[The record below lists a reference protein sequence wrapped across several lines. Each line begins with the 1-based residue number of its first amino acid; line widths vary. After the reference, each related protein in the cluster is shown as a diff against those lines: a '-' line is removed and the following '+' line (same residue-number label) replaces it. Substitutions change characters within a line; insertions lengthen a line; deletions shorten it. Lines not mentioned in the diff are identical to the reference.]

1 CWSHVGFVTTKLQPG
16 PQSLSL
22 GAGCSQKVVI
32 MHELM
37 HALGF
42 WHEQSRP
49 DRNQYVEVMWENIIQ
64 GKEHNFNKQGH
75 EVIDVLGTT
84 YDMDSLMHYGTMGFS
99 SNGQP
104 TLRALS
110 DPNRI
115 LGQMNGFSSNDVV
128 EINKLYDCTNGSN
141 VFTVIDACD
150 FDKSYCSWT
159 QDHSDT
165 NRYQWFRRRGRTPS
179 RNTGPDSDHTT
190 GKGRYIYVEASFP
203 ARPGQ
208 TARLLSQEFPAG
220 SGRMCLQFYYSM
232 YGKGMGTLNVY
243 TNDTATGSLNNIF
256 MRSGDQ
262 GKNWHHGQA
271 VITDSNAY
279 KVVLESVIGPSFLS
293 DIAIDDVS
301 FLTGDCPAP
310 TLPPS

>member
-1 CWSHVGFVTTKLQPG
+1 
-16 PQSLSL
+16 
-22 GAGCSQKVVI
+22 
-32 MHELM
+32 
-37 HALGF
+37 
-42 WHEQSRP
+42 
-49 DRNQYVEVMWENIIQ
+49 
-64 GKEHNFNKQGH
+64 
-75 EVIDVLGTT
+75 
-84 YDMDSLMHYGTMGFS
+84 
-99 SNGQP
+99 
-104 TLRALS
+104 
-110 DPNRI
+110 
-115 LGQMNGFSSNDVV
+115 
-128 EINKLYDCTNGSN
+128 
-141 VFTVIDACD
+141 
-150 FDKSYCSWT
+150 
-159 QDHSDT
+159 
-165 NRYQWFRRRGRTPS
+165 NRYQWYVERGRTPS

-256 MRSGDQ
+256 TRSGDQ

-279 KVVLESVIGPSFLS
+279 KVVLESVVGPSFLS